1 MRIDCRLWLCV
12 SFFFLV
18 ATLFDCGLFTLQA
31 NAQDSSLAERLPPLE
46 STSKET
52 EYVNCWGKNEDHP
65 KSRLVRS
72 PVLVSPDGLYRA
84 YVEVEA
90 TAFKPKDEA
99 TYAGPLC
106 FNDSRLFVDGPAGK
120 SFKIVYSDSPKVLE
134 GNSIKLVDWSAD
146 GKSLLVETAQWEYES
161 EGIYTEFFIF
171 SVDSGATAEPDLM
184 AMLAAR
190 FGKDCYSENTVL
202 GFTSTRAVVVA
213 VEPDADEI
221 GLANGAKSCV
231 RRKTLIT
238 LDLTSAPAS
247 SVHILPANKK
257 ILQYGRF
264 LTSEVPK

>member
-1 MRIDCRLWLCV
+1 MKIIYDACLY
-12 SFFFLV
+12 
-18 ATLFDCGLFTLQA
+18 TLFLFNWAILPAGSQA
-31 NAQDSSLAERLPPLE
+31 PQRENIQDSSSAERLPATE

-52 EYVNCWGKNEDHP
+52 EYLSCWRRNEKDI

-84 YVEVEA
+84 YVNVEA

-106 FNDSRLFVDGPAGK
+106 FNTSRLFVEGPAGK

-134 GNSIKLVDWSAD
+134 GNSIKLVDWSPD

-161 EGIYTEFFIF
+161 EGIYTKFFIF

-190 FGKDCYSENTVL
+190 FRKDCYSENTIL
-202 GFTSTRAVVVA
+202 GFTSTGAVVVA
-213 VEPDADEI
+213 LEPDADEV

-231 RRKTLIT
+231 KRKTLIT
-238 LDLTSAPAS
+238 LDPSRASAD
-247 SVHILPANKK
+247 SVQTLPANKK
-257 ILQYGRF
+257 IFQYGRF
-264 LTSEVPK
+264 LPSEVPK